1 MNWMDG
7 PEHAPLWEL
16 HIFVCANRRDD
27 GHPRPSC
34 GRQGGDDLH
43 AAFKAGLAARGLAGR
58 VRASKSGCL
67 EGCESGPA
75 VVVYPEAIWYTVRT
89 AADVERILDAH
100 VAGGRPVE
108 ELRMDFAPLPAWKA
122 KRRG

>member
-1 MNWMDG
+1 MHSSDPG
-7 PEHAPLWEL
+7 RLWEL
-16 HIFVCANRRDD
+16 HIFVCTNRRED

-34 GRQGGDDLH
+34 GHRGGEDLH
-43 AAFKAGLAARGLAGR
+43 AAFKAGLIARGLAGR

-75 VVVYPEAIWYTVRT
+75 VVVYPDGIWYTVRT
-89 AADVERILDAH
+89 IADVERILDAH
-100 VAGGRPVE
+100 IAGGAPAI
-108 ELRMDFAPLPAWKA
+108 ELQMDFSPLPAWKA